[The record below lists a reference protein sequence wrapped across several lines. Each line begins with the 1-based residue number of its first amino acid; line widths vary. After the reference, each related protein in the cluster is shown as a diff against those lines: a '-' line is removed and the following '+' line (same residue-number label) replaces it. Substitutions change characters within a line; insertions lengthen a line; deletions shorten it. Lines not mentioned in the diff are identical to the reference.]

1 MIMKG
6 KRKLFLS
13 VLFVVVITVLFAVPT
28 FAKPTLNKKKATIS
42 VGQSVKLRVKGT
54 NKKPKWY
61 SSDKT
66 IASVSKTGVV
76 KGLRAGKVIIKAK
89 VKGKILKC
97 KIVVTSSSDSDTGA
111 SSSDSGTGTSSTD
124 SDTGASSS
132 DSDTGASSSDS
143 STGASSSDSGTG
155 TSSSDSDTRKLYS
168 PKLGES
174 ENTNGTTFTFQQDG
188 WYIARLEVQVWDK
201 SKQDFTWF
209 YSDSCARGQK
219 TKLTIDTSRY
229 EINRVGYQIWFF
241 GWNNDYMNIPWATT
255 DFATYFILSGYD
267 DYPDFTW
274 K

>member
-1 MIMKG
+1 MKG

-97 KIVVTSSSDSDTGA
+97 IIVVTSSSDSDTGA
-111 SSSDSGTGTSSTD
+111 SSSDS
-124 SDTGASSS
+124 
-132 DSDTGASSSDS
+132 
-143 STGASSSDSGTG
+143 
-155 TSSSDSDTRKLYS
+155 DTRKLYS
-168 PKLGES
+168 PKLGEP

-201 SKQDFTWF
+201 SKQGFTWF

-241 GWNNDYMNIPWATT
+241 GWNNDYMNIPWANT
-255 DFATYFILSGYD
+255 DFATYFILSGYG

>member
-1 MIMKG
+1 MKG

-13 VLFVVVITVLFAVPT
+13 VLFIVVITVLFAVPT
-28 FAKPTLNKKKATIS
+28 FARPKLNKKKATIS

-54 NKKPKWY
+54 KKKPKWY

-66 IASVSKTGVV
+66 IALVSKTGVV

-97 KIVVTSSSDSDTGA
+97 RITVTSSSDSDTGA
-111 SSSDSGTGTSSTD
+111 SSSDSGTG
-124 SDTGASSS
+124 
-132 DSDTGASSSDS
+132 
-143 STGASSSDSGTG
+143 ASSSDSGTN
-155 TSSSDSDTRKLYS
+155 TSSSGSDTRKSYG
-168 PKLGES
+168 PKLDELD
-174 ENTNGTTFTFQQDG
+174 NTNGTKFTFQQDG

-219 TKLTIDTSRY
+219 TSLTIDTSRY

-241 GWNNDYMNIPWATT
+241 GWNNDYMNIPWANTN
-255 DFATYFILSGYD
+255 FATYFILSGYG

>member
-1 MIMKG
+1 MKG

-97 KIVVTSSSDSDTGA
+97 IIVVTSSSDSDTGA
-111 SSSDSGTGTSSTD
+111 SSSDS
-124 SDTGASSS
+124 
-132 DSDTGASSSDS
+132 
-143 STGASSSDSGTG
+143 
-155 TSSSDSDTRKLYS
+155 DTRKLYS
-168 PKLGES
+168 PKLGEP

-201 SKQDFTWF
+201 SKQGFTWF

-241 GWNNDYMNIPWATT
+241 GWNNDYMNIPWANT

>member
-1 MIMKG
+1 MKG

-111 SSSDSGTGTSSTD
+111 SSSDS
-124 SDTGASSS
+124 
-132 DSDTGASSSDS
+132 
-143 STGASSSDSGTG
+143 
-155 TSSSDSDTRKLYS
+155 DTRKLYS
-168 PKLGES
+168 PKLGEP

-201 SKQDFTWF
+201 SKQGFTWF

-219 TKLTIDTSRY
+219 TTLTIDTGRY

-241 GWNNDYMNIPWATT
+241 GWNNDYMNIPWANT
-255 DFATYFILSGYD
+255 DFATDFTLSGSG
-267 DYPDFTW
+267 DYPEFTW

>member
-1 MIMKG
+1 MKG

-111 SSSDSGTGTSSTD
+111 SSSDS
-124 SDTGASSS
+124 
-132 DSDTGASSSDS
+132 
-143 STGASSSDSGTG
+143 
-155 TSSSDSDTRKLYS
+155 DTRKLYS
-168 PKLGES
+168 PKLGEP

-201 SKQDFTWF
+201 SKQGFTWF

>member
-1 MIMKG
+1 MKG

-13 VLFVVVITVLFAVPT
+13 VLFVVVITVLFSVPT

-54 NKKPKWY
+54 KKKPKWY

-66 IASVSKTGVV
+66 IALVSKTGVV

-111 SSSDSGTGTSSTD
+111 SSSDSGTG
-124 SDTGASSS
+124 
-132 DSDTGASSSDS
+132 
-143 STGASSSDSGTG
+143 ASSSDSGTN
-155 TSSSDSDTRKLYS
+155 TSSSGSDTRKSYG
-168 PKLGES
+168 PKLDELD
-174 ENTNGTTFTFQQDG
+174 NTNGTTFTFQQDG

-201 SKQDFTWF
+201 SKQGFTWF

-241 GWNNDYMNIPWATT
+241 GWNNDYMNIPWANT
-255 DFATYFILSGYD
+255 DFATYFILSGYG

>member
-1 MIMKG
+1 MELERKDTLTLLGGMIMKG

-97 KIVVTSSSDSDTGA
+97 IIVVTSSSDSDTGA
-111 SSSDSGTGTSSTD
+111 SSSDS
-124 SDTGASSS
+124 
-132 DSDTGASSSDS
+132 
-143 STGASSSDSGTG
+143 
-155 TSSSDSDTRKLYS
+155 DTRKLYS
-168 PKLGES
+168 PKLGEP

-201 SKQDFTWF
+201 SKQGFTWF

-229 EINRVGYQIWFF
+229 EINCSSRVHFIS
-241 GWNNDYMNIPWATT
+241 TT
-255 DFATYFILSGYD
+255 
-267 DYPDFTW
+267 
-274 K
+274 

>member
-1 MIMKG
+1 MKG

-97 KIVVTSSSDSDTGA
+97 IIVVTSSSDSDTGA
-111 SSSDSGTGTSSTD
+111 SSSDS
-124 SDTGASSS
+124 
-132 DSDTGASSSDS
+132 
-143 STGASSSDSGTG
+143 
-155 TSSSDSDTRKLYS
+155 DTRKLYS
-168 PKLGES
+168 PKLGEP

-201 SKQDFTWF
+201 SKQGFTWF

-241 GWNNDYMNIPWATT
+241 GWNNDYMNIPWANT

-274 K
+274 M

>member
-1 MIMKG
+1 MELERKDTLTLLGGMIMKG

-111 SSSDSGTGTSSTD
+111 SSSDS
-124 SDTGASSS
+124 
-132 DSDTGASSSDS
+132 
-143 STGASSSDSGTG
+143 
-155 TSSSDSDTRKLYS
+155 DTRKLYS
-168 PKLGES
+168 PKLGEP

-188 WYIARLEVQVWDK
+188 WYIARLEVQVWDM

-241 GWNNDYMNIPWATT
+241 GWNNDYMNIPWANT
-255 DFATYFILSGYD
+255 DFATYFILSGYG

>member
-1 MIMKG
+1 MKG

-97 KIVVTSSSDSDTGA
+97 IIVVTSSSDSDTGA
-111 SSSDSGTGTSSTD
+111 SSSDS
-124 SDTGASSS
+124 
-132 DSDTGASSSDS
+132 
-143 STGASSSDSGTG
+143 
-155 TSSSDSDTRKLYS
+155 DTRKLYS
-168 PKLGES
+168 PKLGEP

-188 WYIARLEVQVWDK
+188 WYIARLEVQVWDM

-241 GWNNDYMNIPWATT
+241 GWNNDYMNIPWANT
-255 DFATYFILSGYD
+255 DFATYFILSGYG

>member
-1 MIMKG
+1 MKG

-13 VLFVVVITVLFAVPT
+13 VLFIVVITVLFAVPT
-28 FAKPTLNKKKATIS
+28 FARPKLNKKKATIS

-54 NKKPKWY
+54 KKKPKWY

-66 IASVSKTGVV
+66 IALVSKTGVV

-97 KIVVTSSSDSDTGA
+97 RITVTSSSDSDTGASSSDSDTGTSSSDSDTGA
-111 SSSDSGTGTSSTD
+111 SSSDSGTG
-124 SDTGASSS
+124 
-132 DSDTGASSSDS
+132 
-143 STGASSSDSGTG
+143 ASSSDSGTN
-155 TSSSDSDTRKLYS
+155 TSSSGSDTRKSYG
-168 PKLGES
+168 PKLDELD
-174 ENTNGTTFTFQQDG
+174 NTNGTTFTFQQDG

-219 TKLTIDTSRY
+219 TSLTIDTSRY

-241 GWNNDYMNIPWATT
+241 GWNNDYMNIPWANTN
-255 DFATYFILSGYD
+255 FATYFILSGYG

>member
-1 MIMKG
+1 MKG

-111 SSSDSGTGTSSTD
+111 SSSDS
-124 SDTGASSS
+124 
-132 DSDTGASSSDS
+132 
-143 STGASSSDSGTG
+143 
-155 TSSSDSDTRKLYS
+155 DTRKLYS
-168 PKLGES
+168 PKLGEP

-188 WYIARLEVQVWDK
+188 WYIARLEVQVWDM

-241 GWNNDYMNIPWATT
+241 GWNNDYMNIPWANT
-255 DFATYFILSGYD
+255 DFATYFILSGYG

>member
-1 MIMKG
+1 MKG

-13 VLFVVVITVLFAVPT
+13 VLFIVVITVLFAVPT
-28 FAKPTLNKKKATIS
+28 FARPKLNKKKATIS

-54 NKKPKWY
+54 KKKPKWY

-66 IASVSKTGVV
+66 IALVSKTGVV

-97 KIVVTSSSDSDTGA
+97 RITVTSSSDSDTGA
-111 SSSDSGTGTSSTD
+111 
-124 SDTGASSS
+124 
-132 DSDTGASSSDS
+132 
-143 STGASSSDSGTG
+143 
-155 TSSSDSDTRKLYS
+155 SSSDSDTRKLYS
-168 PKLGES
+168 PKLGEP

-219 TKLTIDTSRY
+219 TSLTIDTSRY

-241 GWNNDYMNIPWATT
+241 GWNNDYMNIPWANTN
-255 DFATYFILSGYD
+255 FATYFILSGYG

>member
-1 MIMKG
+1 MKG

-97 KIVVTSSSDSDTGA
+97 IIVVTSSSG
-111 SSSDSGTGTSSTD
+111 

-143 STGASSSDSGTG
+143 DTDASSSDSGTG

-168 PKLGES
+168 PKLGEP

-201 SKQDFTWF
+201 SKQGFTWF

-241 GWNNDYMNIPWATT
+241 GWNNDYMNIPWANT
-255 DFATYFILSGYD
+255 DFATYFILSGYG